1 MNDQAPTQ
9 NATPAP
15 PLNGRK
21 FLVIDIEGDRQMVD
35 SYCDLI
41 KMQIETSI
49 EFYRAMFMAGGKRK
63 NKLPTVQVHERQG
76 E

>member
-1 MNDQAPTQ
+1 MTEQAQTQ
-9 NATPAP
+9 TASAP
-15 PLNGRK
+15 PLSSRK
-21 FLVIDIEGDRQMVD
+21 FLVIDIEGDRQLVD
-35 SYCDLI
+35 SYCDLF

-63 NKLPTVQVHERQG
+63 SKLPTVQVHERQA